1 MEDLK
6 SVMLASGG
14 DEEDIKESKSAKR
27 LGKKVDKLVNQLD
40 VKLDELHKKRL
51 KINEEIVLK
60 EKNLI
65 YADIDDIETR
75 DEVMQK
81 ISEKK

>member
-51 KINEEIVLK
+51 IINEEIVLK